1 MSDKTVTLSPLSNWS
16 TGYPAVCRCSI
27 RYSHTRTHTQYMCC
41 FKCFILTFPCATPSH
56 SQTWQPADKA
66 SCHVVRSPAPL
77 PILDLDF
84 KEKMVLEGIIWQ
96 ELNVLF
102 GTVIFQ
108 SAGLEGRGW
117 GGLAQR
123 CYVASGSEPWL
134 WM

>member
-1 MSDKTVTLSPLSNWS
+1 M
-16 TGYPAVCRCSI
+16 
-27 RYSHTRTHTQYMCC
+27 
-41 FKCFILTFPCATPSH
+41 TPSP
-56 SQTWQPADKA
+56 SQTWQPTDKA

-108 SAGLEGRGW
+108 SAGLDRRGV
-117 GGLAQR
+117 GSAQR

-134 WM
+134 RMQGFQAPAVIGPIPASQNQTLGVLHFCFPLI